1 MKHRLVLQHDLA
13 NLNCSIVIFLK
24 HAHVNLGDIRTK

>member
-1 MKHRLVLQHDLA
+1 MKHRLVLRHDFA

-24 HAHVNLGDIRTK
+24 HARVNLGDIKTK